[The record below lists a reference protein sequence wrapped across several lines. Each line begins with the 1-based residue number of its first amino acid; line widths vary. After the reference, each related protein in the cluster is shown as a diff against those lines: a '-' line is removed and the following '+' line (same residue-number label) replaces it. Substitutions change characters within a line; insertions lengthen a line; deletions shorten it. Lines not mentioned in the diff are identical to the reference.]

1 MGLKIPEYSD
11 IEIILNGFP
20 HIKFTCLRV
29 LDKPDTVLLA
39 DRRDRDIIGICTLF
53 IQVHLLL
60 TGFHIEYS
68 IAVTQKRPF
77 GLNIITQTGI
87 IMKEKTTNE
96 LQAILSRTKPDQFNT
111 YLEENRDSMY
121 FSDRPFSEFMREQF
135 RAKKLTQQDI
145 FTQAGIPERYGYKL
159 ISGEKK
165 TVQRDIILRI
175 CIVAGFS
182 LKDTQTALTL
192 YGMPV
197 LYSKIPR
204 DSVFI
209 IALNQKLKN
218 IERVDELME
227 KYGFAAMTT
236 CGTEDS

>member
-1 MGLKIPEYSD
+1 MAGGLRSFD
-11 IEIILNGFP
+11 
-20 HIKFTCLRV
+20 
-29 LDKPDTVLLA
+29 
-39 DRRDRDIIGICTLF
+39 
-53 IQVHLLL
+53 
-60 TGFHIEYS
+60 
-68 IAVTQKRPF
+68 
-77 GLNIITQTGI
+77 LNIIAQTGF

-96 LQAILSRTKPDQFNT
+96 LQAILSRTKPDQIKT

-135 RAKKLTQQDI
+135 KAKKLTQQDI
-145 FTQAGIPERYGYKL
+145 FSMAGIPERYGYKL

-209 IALNQKLKN
+209 IALNQKLRN
-218 IERVDELME
+218 IERVD
-227 KYGFAAMTT
+227 G
-236 CGTEDS
+236 